1 VGYPGSAAVPGRRVH
16 NAFCTGRDRIAL
28 RATGDREKLLD
39 QARGAIDADADAEVI
54 DAALQHL
61 VETVENYEAVKR
73 EVDAEL
79 AEQLPTEVV
88 RLTLYPR
95 VRTD

>member
-1 VGYPGSAAVPGRRVH
+1 M
-16 NAFCTGRDRIAL
+16 GRDRIAL

-39 QARGAIDADADAEVI
+39 QAKGAIDAEVV

-61 VETVENYEAVKR
+61 VETIENYEAVKR

-79 AEQLPTEVV
+79 AEQLSTEVV
-88 RLTLYPR
+88 RLTLYPQ

>member
-1 VGYPGSAAVPGRRVH
+1 M
-16 NAFCTGRDRIAL
+16 GRDRIAL

-39 QARGAIDADADAEVI
+39 QAKGAIDADADAEVI

-61 VETVENYEAVKR
+61 VETVENYETVKR